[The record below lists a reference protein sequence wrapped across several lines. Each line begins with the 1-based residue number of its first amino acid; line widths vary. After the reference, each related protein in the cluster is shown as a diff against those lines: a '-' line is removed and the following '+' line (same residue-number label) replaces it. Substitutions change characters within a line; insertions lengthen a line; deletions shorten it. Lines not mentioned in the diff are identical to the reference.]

1 LLKRFEMPEVVV
13 QRTQTNRVTIL
24 GRKDRASERTIF
36 NPIRIT
42 GNEQRNTTTPRCG
55 VVISERTV
63 KELDTARMI
72 SGETPTPAA
81 NGVVLIFTT
90 AYPYVAGTLHVTRAS
105 LRMHPTAD
113 YTETSPSAG
122 TFTMVIAPDTLEP
135 LVVDYVKA

>member
-1 LLKRFEMPEVVV
+1 MPDVVV
-13 QRTQTNRVTIL
+13 DRRNYERVAQTVFRDKAAARV
-24 GRKDRASERTIF
+24 IF

-42 GNEQRNTTTPRCG
+42 DRRDLNITVPRTS
-55 VVISERTV
+55 VVISERV
-63 KELDTARMI
+63 RLDLDTARMVN
-72 SGETPTPAA
+72 GETPTPAA

-113 YTETSPSAG
+113 YVETSPSAG